1 MIPKIAS
8 GRSRLF
14 VVLTV
19 LGMAVAIAA
28 PLYALGGGDKPI
40 KNAEASLLNATGTAV
55 GTVHLK
61 QEGNVVKVTAKFDHL
76 SPGFHGF
83 HVHTIGTC
91 TPTGFTSAGGHL
103 NPGGVGH
110 GDHAGDMPILLVNGD
125 GTAELS
131 FSTDRYTVD
140 QLFDTDG
147 SAIVVHAGADNFAN
161 IPARY
166 VATGGS
172 GGPDATTL
180 ATGDSGTRFACGVVE
195 TDAD

>member
-40 KNAEASLLNATGTAV
+40 KNAEATLLNATGTPV

-61 QEGNVVKVTAKFDHL
+61 QEGNVVKVTAKFDSL
-76 SPGFHGF
+76 STGFHGF
-83 HVHTIGTC
+83 HVHTTGIC

-110 GDHAGDMPILLVNGD
+110 GGHAGDMPILLVNGD
-125 GTAELS
+125 GTADMS
-131 FSTDRYTVD
+131 FSTDHFTVD
-140 QLFDTDG
+140 QLFDADG

-161 IPARY
+161 IPTRY
-166 VATGGS
+166 AVAGVP
-172 GGPDATTL
+172 GPDATTL
-180 ATGDSGTRFACGVVE
+180 ATGDAGARFACGVVE
-195 TDAD
+195 TDSD